1 MPTSREIA
9 DRFLKERRA
18 AWDKADPTTSIVA
31 TEQLGPEDEQAIRR
45 LLRQSG
51 YEGEEFE
58 RMVRQVSS
66 LVVGRVEALADKLPA
81 TGSD

>member
-9 DRFLKERRA
+9 DRFLQERRA

-31 TEQLGPEDEQAIRR
+31 TEQLGPEDERAMRR
-45 LLRQSG
+45 IVRETG
-51 YEGEEFE
+51 YEGEELE

-66 LVVGRVEALADKLPA
+66 LVVGKVEALADKLPA